1 VAEAAPVEEAEAE
14 VTEAVAQVEAVIE
27 EEAAAEMASEAEDL
41 IEAAAD
47 ATATGEVTLET
58 PAGRA
63 RPEDD
68 QTDLDDS
75 RHGFFFGRQL
85 EDIDDT
91 FPGEDEVR
99 KDRTRDFEW

>member
-1 VAEAAPVEEAEAE
+1 MRKTPLRFGGLLVFVHLLASHAAGAETVVETVADA
-14 VTEAVAQVEAVIE
+14 I
-27 EEAAAEMASEAEDL
+27 
-41 IEAAAD
+41 AAD
-47 ATATGEVTLET
+47 AIAADTTATDEVTLET
-58 PAGRA
+58 SAGSA

-91 FPGEDEVR
+91 FPGEDVIR